1 MNHPYFA
8 SLLENYR
15 RRMGRDS
22 SVLSIRKALLESY
35 QNESYKLRERQ
46 RHAMAKQRRDE
57 IESDRIFRN
66 RVKEIKEKEREIS
79 KRYENLRKRNAKNA
93 TRRQNNGF
101 TKYHQNYFDV
111 MEGAT
116 LARKPSLYLE
126 TDSNVSGRNLSNQEA
141 ANMVIKEV
149 TDSFSAVITGWRT
162 EHSTAAKNRRGE
174 YHIRIPLE
182 KDTLTKPSLEKCS
195 LETGRFLS
203 HVQKSKLQHSKPACP
218 AGSIFADRLFEYYRN
233 GENLESHQKLFP
245 PVIEET
251 TRTSTNAKRN
261 GSFNVTSPGYDI
273 LVIDNEDDNCV

>member
-15 RRMGRDS
+15 RRMGMDS

-46 RHAMAKQRRDE
+46 RHAMAKQRREE

-66 RVKEIKEKEREIS
+66 RMKEIKEKEREIS
-79 KRYENLRKRNAKNA
+79 KRYENLRKRNARNASGRKKND
-93 TRRQNNGF
+93 F
-101 TKYHQNYFDV
+101 TKYYQNYFHV

-116 LARKPSLYLE
+116 LARKPSVYLE
-126 TDSNVSGRNLSNQEA
+126 TDSNVFGKNLANQEA
-141 ANMVIKEV
+141 ANTVTKED

-162 EHSTAAKNRRGE
+162 ERSTAAKNRRGE
-174 YHIRIPLE
+174 CHIQIPLE
-182 KDTLTKPSLEKCS
+182 KDTLTKPTLQNCS

-203 HVQKSKLQHSKPACP
+203 HLQKREMQHSKPPSAR
-218 AGSIFADRLFEYYRN
+218 GSIFANRLIEYYRN
-233 GENLESHQKLFP
+233 GESFESHQKFH
-245 PVIEET
+245 PVVEKT

-273 LVIDNEDDNCV
+273 LVIDNEDDSCV